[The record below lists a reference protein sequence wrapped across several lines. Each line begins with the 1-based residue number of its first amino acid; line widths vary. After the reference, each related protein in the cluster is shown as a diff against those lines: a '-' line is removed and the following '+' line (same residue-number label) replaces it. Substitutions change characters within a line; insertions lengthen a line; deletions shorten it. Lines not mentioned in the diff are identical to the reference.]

1 VPARFGQPGKI
12 IEIVFLTESID
23 GVSSL
28 QWRKQQ
34 DNAASLFGQC
44 FPPRVII
51 RARLTF
57 QGIRTQRN
65 ANQQLAEKKKRKDLA
80 HRGSIS
86 AS

>member
-34 DNAASLFGQC
+34 DNAASLLGQC
-44 FPPRVII
+44 FPPCVII
-51 RARLTF
+51 RARLTL

-65 ANQQLAEKKKRKDLA
+65 ANQQHAEKKKRKDLA
-80 HRGSIS
+80 HRGSIP